1 MTSKIPFPREILTY
15 LWHGPSGLPPSLKV
29 EWRFVI
35 VRWIGIVFVAPGLPL
50 AGLPIERM
58 AGAYTVL
65 SIAAI
70 YNAVIHRAML
80 SHPGIFTSGFL
91 TTAADA
97 LLSVGMVQ
105 VGGGFESPF
114 YHVLYTVTISAAMRY
129 GYGPSMALA
138 LSIVAL
144 DVAEHV
150 HGAQAFNAPFVFR
163 SGFLL
168 LTAVLAG
175 YLREQA
181 RRAEAALQDRLREAD
196 LLNLATATLGASL
209 AFEPALRE
217 VAAAASHFFE
227 SSCAVL
233 VPAPSLDDELLDSN
247 TIITHPLH
255 HEDRRADLAKLC
267 SRYLEPEIWQSRGDQ
282 LFFREHLDTGEQA
295 IVLLLGLSP
304 RPSALATLALAVP
317 ANQTFPSVEHDIIE
331 SFVERMT
338 LAVENASLYRAVAN
352 RTDALQQAYAE
363 LATAHQELLRVDE
376 MKTSFL
382 ANVSHDFRTP
392 LTSIRSF
399 SEMLL
404 SYDEEPEVQHE
415 FLQIINSESE
425 RLTRMVNDVL
435 DITKIESGHMDWRM
449 GLVDLAAL
457 LEDSS
462 RTYTTIVERDG
473 LAFVLDMDDELP
485 KIDGD
490 RDRLQ
495 QVIGNLVDNALK
507 FTRKGEIR
515 LGAHRIGDEIEV
527 SLADT
532 GVGIPPEYQEIVFGK
547 FQQVGQMT
555 PVLDK
560 PRGAGLGL
568 SICREIVEYHHGR
581 LWLESQPGTGS
592 KFTFTLPIPAETAM
606 DRADSLEPVAAN

>member
-1 MTSKIPFPREILTY
+1 MPTMPVLRDIFAY
-15 LWHGPSGLPPSLKV
+15 LWHGPPLLPPSLKV
-29 EWRFVI
+29 EWRFVV

-50 AGLPIERM
+50 AGLPMERM
-58 AGAYTVL
+58 TAAYTVL
-65 SIAAI
+65 TIAAI
-70 YNAVIHRAML
+70 YNVVIHRQML
-80 SHPGIFTSGFL
+80 AHPGIFTGGFV

-97 LLSVGMVQ
+97 LLSIGMVQ

-114 YHVLYTVTISAAMRY
+114 YHVLYTVTISASMRY
-129 GYGPSMALA
+129 GYGPSLAMAFIIVGLDIGEHLNGSSA
-138 LSIVAL
+138 L
-144 DVAEHV
+144 
-150 HGAQAFNAPFVFR
+150 NAPFVFR
-163 SGFLL
+163 SGFLC
-168 LTAVLAG
+168 LTAILAS

-181 RRAEAALQDRLREAD
+181 RRAESALQHRLREAD
-196 LLNLATATLGASL
+196 LLNSATATLGASL

-217 VAAAASHFFE
+217 VAAAASHFFG
-227 SSCAVL
+227 SKSAVL
-233 VPAPSLDDELLDSN
+233 VPAPSLDDDGLDTTTIVSDQYANKPMQEELA
-247 TIITHPLH
+247 T
-255 HEDRRADLAKLC
+255 LC
-267 SRYLEPEIWQSRGDQ
+267 GRYAEPEVWQSRGDQ
-282 LFFREHLDTGEQA
+282 LYFREVLRNGQEA
-295 IVLLLGLSP
+295 IVLLLGLLP

-317 ANQTFPSVEHDIIE
+317 AGTRFPSVTHDILE

-376 MKTSFL
+376 MKTGFL

-404 SYDEEPEVQHE
+404 SYDEEPEVQRE

-449 GLVDLAAL
+449 GTVDLAAL
-457 LEDSS
+457 IEDSG

-473 LAFVLDMDDELP
+473 LAFVVDVEENLP
-485 KIDGD
+485 LIHAD

-495 QVIGNLVDNALK
+495 QVIGNLIDNALK

-515 LGAHRIGDEIEV
+515 LAAHRTEDEIRV

-532 GVGIPPEYQEIVFGK
+532 GVGIPPEYQEMVFGK
-547 FQQVGQMT
+547 FQQIGQVNT
-555 PVLDK
+555 VLDK
-560 PRGAGLGL
+560 PQGAGLGL
-568 SICREIVEYHHGR
+568 SICREIVEYHDGR
-581 LWLESQPGTGS
+581 LWVESEPGIGS
-592 KFTFTLPIPAETAM
+592 TFTFTLPIPAE
-606 DRADSLEPVAAN
+606 ADAARVHPLDPVGAQS